1 MTSHVMDI
9 AKALGNGNIM
19 IPEPGV
25 AQTGAQ
31 RGAPTS
37 CARGGTESTPQ
48 QQASLEENLNE
59 LPTSLTQH
67 QRNEI
72 DELRHII
79 TVLTKTV
86 NHLERQ
92 VEEAHMRLERPV
104 QELTLR

>member
-1 MTSHVMDI
+1 MDI
-9 AKALGNGNIM
+9 AKTLGDL
-19 IPEPGV
+19 IPEPGIF
-25 AQTGAQ
+25 AQIGAQ
-31 RGAPTS
+31 RGAPS
-37 CARGGTESTPQ
+37 SRARGGTESIPQ
-48 QQASLEENLNE
+48 EQASLEENLNE
-59 LPTSLTQH
+59 LPTSLIQH

-92 VEEAHMRLERPV
+92 LQEARMGLERPV